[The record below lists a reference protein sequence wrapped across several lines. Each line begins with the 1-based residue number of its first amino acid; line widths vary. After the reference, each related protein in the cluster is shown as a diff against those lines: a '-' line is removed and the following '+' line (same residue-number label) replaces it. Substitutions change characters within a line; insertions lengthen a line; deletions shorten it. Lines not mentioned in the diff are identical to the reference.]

1 MARSYQRKQ
10 KFEIH
15 RATMQTSVLRFR
27 DLHHLSALINDG
39 KNCVKAVIAVD
50 HTKGVCLYEVNGNIY
65 KSHRAKKKWSRIL
78 ITVNSVL
85 YLTKL
90 YKTRCADFSK
100 LFKDW
105 CSYFPAIPFPNQE
118 LHVDVTKVLQ
128 PCPDH
133 GQHKYFLVQKEGGSG
148 DQYQLVEVKGPT
160 VVPGRKVTC
169 TCRYAQYWNGGKSRP
184 GTDENIM
191 TGQEQRLNTF
201 QYIYGDYHGMSRKMM
216 VPQCVRSS
224 YGIFTRDGSPLTRA
238 LNAIVNS
245 LDFHYNGKV
254 YSVSYGETLIP
265 LAEED
270 RLAIYNDSRE
280 FVQNMAWLNSCK
292 CSTSNISTG
301 KSSYKRDPYNAN
313 VNFHHFPE
321 LNGVDVIFKIGQEV
335 GFLTYNGNQYQLSTG
350 EYVDDPVIAGQTYTA
365 YMKER
370 EQQYIEHLGHL
381 GRYQECQDILSNFW
395 DRIAKNLGSEHNDY
409 CGILTSSITSQH
421 KCKIG
426 WCKDTSGMRQ
436 PFPDKLK
443 CPPPRNTKTTS
454 IYYQILAHLF
464 RWLKDNRDLGFSC
477 KEIKRMSEVEV
488 AKILTALRYNG
499 KGKVGDEVNILLGE
513 KDIELVEIAGS
524 SGEPVEGSIVVGM
537 DFNHVCT
544 LADLD
549 VYYQICTV
557 LKSFFESMPDT
568 LLRSLYCDNIKC
580 VAMLEYNATKKIS
593 KDSDWFQCPCDICI
607 CKQDYMEN
615 FNKHCMD
622 TIGLS
627 DAKQKELKIGELK
640 NKIVSIQ
647 NMISDAVKQ
656 SSYDVAHQHQ
666 VSLLQLQSELR
677 SHQEQVS

>member
-1 MARSYQRKQ
+1 
-10 KFEIH
+10 
-15 RATMQTSVLRFR
+15 MQTAVLRFR
-27 DLHHLSALINDG
+27 DLHHLSDLINDR
-39 KNCVKAVIAVD
+39 KNCVKAIIAVD
-50 HTKGVCLYEVNGNIY
+50 YGKCVCLYEVSGSIY
-65 KSHRAKKKWSRIL
+65 KSHRAKKKWSKIL
-78 ITVNSVL
+78 NSIKTVV
-85 YLTKL
+85 YIIKL
-90 YKTRCADFSK
+90 YKARCADFSK
-100 LFKDW
+100 HFKDW
-105 CSYFPAIPFPNQE
+105 CNYFPAIPFPNQE
-118 LHVDVTKVLQ
+118 LHVDITKVLQ

-133 GQHKYFLVQKEGGSG
+133 GQHKYFLVQK
-148 DQYQLVEVKGPT
+148 DTVCKKQYQLVEVKGPT

-169 TCRYAQYWNGGKSRP
+169 TCRYAHYWDGGKARP
-184 GTDENIM
+184 TM
-191 TGQEQRLNTF
+191 TGQEMRLNMF
-201 QYIYGDYHGMSRKMM
+201 QYIYGDYHGVSRKMM

-254 YSVSYGETLIP
+254 YSVSYGEALIP

-280 FVQNMAWLNSCK
+280 FVRNMAWLNSCK
-292 CSTSNISTG
+292 SLTSNISTTG

-313 VNFHHFPE
+313 VNFHHFPQ
-321 LNGVDVIFKIGQEV
+321 LNEIDNIFKIGQEV

-381 GRYQECQDILSNFW
+381 GRYQECQDILCSFW
-395 DRIAKNLGSEHNDY
+395 DRIAKNLGSEHHDY

-421 KCKIG
+421 HLKCKIG
-426 WCKDTSGMRQ
+426 WCKDMSGTRQ

-477 KEIKRMSEVEV
+477 KEIKRMSEVEL
-488 AKILTALRYNG
+488 AKCLTNLRYNN

-524 SGEPVEGSIVVGM
+524 DSAPVEGSIIVGM

-568 LLRSLYCDNIKC
+568 LLKSLYCDNIKC
-580 VAMLEYNATKKIS
+580 DAMLKRNAVKKIS
-593 KDSDWFQCPCDICI
+593 RDSHWFECPCDICI

-627 DAKQKELKIGELK
+627 DSKQKELKIVELK
-640 NKIVSIQ
+640 NKIVSVQ

-656 SSYDVAHQHQ
+656 ASYDVAHQHQ
-666 VSLLQLQSELR
+666 VSLLQLQLEL
-677 SHQEQVS
+677 QQLN